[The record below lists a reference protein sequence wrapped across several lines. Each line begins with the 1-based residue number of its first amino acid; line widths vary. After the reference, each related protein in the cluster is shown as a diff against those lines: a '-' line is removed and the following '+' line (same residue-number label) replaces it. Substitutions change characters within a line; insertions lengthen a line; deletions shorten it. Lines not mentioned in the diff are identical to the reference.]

1 MACCPNRPLKIL
13 ITNAYLA
20 TYGGTQVV
28 VRDLACLLS
37 RQGHQVMVYC
47 PEPGAVADE
56 IRSHGIP
63 VAHTLTSLNSVPDI
77 IHGQFHLPAMEA
89 LLRFPAV
96 PAIYVSHAATGAAD
110 EALCFPRILRYVAV
124 DERCRKRLEKTPGIP
139 HERIQVILNA
149 VDLERFQKRG
159 PLPTRAR
166 RALIFS
172 NNASEFTHIPAVRKA
187 CRRAGLDLD
196 VVGLSSGNSIADPE
210 TILPHYD
217 IVFAK
222 ARSALEAMAV
232 GAAVVLCD
240 AAGLGPIV
248 TSRDFDR
255 LRAMNFG
262 AGVLDKP
269 LHAGFIRMEIDRY
282 NPHDAA
288 QVCARVRN
296 EAGLV
301 EAARSWVKVYSDVI
315 EEFGSVAKDEDAE
328 FEALVAYL
336 RKPGFDDRVEWERQQ
351 LKRLRSIPLVGD
363 DIFRLARRFLRR
375 WTGSFGL
382 R

>member
-1 MACCPNRPLKIL
+1 LKIL

-28 VRDLACLLS
+28 VRDLACELS

-47 PEPGAVADE
+47 PERGAVADE
-56 IRSHGIP
+56 IRSHGIA
-63 VAHTLTSLNSVPDI
+63 VAHTLTSVNAVPDI

-110 EALCFPRILRYVAV
+110 EAFYFPRVLRYVAV
-124 DERCRKRLEKTPGIP
+124 DERCRKRLENTPGIP

-159 PLPTRAR
+159 PLPASPR

-172 NNASEFTHIPAVRKA
+172 NNAGEFTHVPAVRKA
-187 CRRAGLDLD
+187 CRQAGLDLD
-196 VVGLSSGNSIADPE
+196 VVGLSSGNATAEPE
-210 TILPHYD
+210 TILPRYD

-222 ARSALEAMAV
+222 ARCALEAMAV
-232 GAAVVLCD
+232 GTAVVLCD
-240 AAGLGPIV
+240 APGLGPMV
-248 TSRDFDR
+248 STRDFDR

-269 LHAGFIRMEIDRY
+269 LHADSIRTEINRY

-301 EAARSWVKVYSDVI
+301 EAARSWVKVYGDVI
-315 EEFGSVAKDEDAE
+315 EEFGPIAKNEDAE
-328 FEALVAYL
+328 FESLVAYL

-351 LKRLRSIPLVGD
+351 LKKLRSIPLVGD

-375 WTGSFGL
+375 WTGGFGL